1 MGWNHTQT
9 IETFG
14 ILVMMHK
21 ILAARCIQSDFGYR
35 DFCTLPSPAPSQ
47 LCFCLHPAALN
58 GGHQG
63 LTGLLVEEVWDFSGL
78 SSCLFVLLYTSRDSP
93 LELCFNSSG
102 FLNMILVCTR
112 DTLKPALHLS
122 IKQSEQWSGILS
134 DSFSS
139 NKLRLAP
146 DSLAMRSRCGQ
157 YFFYF
162 LGK

>member
-1 MGWNHTQT
+1 
-9 IETFG
+9 
-14 ILVMMHK
+14 MMHK
-21 ILAARCIQSDFGYR
+21 SLAARCIQSDLGYR
-35 DFCTLPSPAPSQ
+35 DFCILPSPAPSP
-47 LCFCLHPAALN
+47 LCFCLHPAALS

-78 SSCLFVLLYTSRDSP
+78 SSCLSYSVLLYTSRDSP
-93 LELCFNSSG
+93 LELCFDSSG

-112 DTLKPALHLS
+112 GTLKPPLHLS

-139 NKLRLAP
+139 NKPRLAP

-157 YFFYF
+157 YFFNF